1 MLRSIAAP
9 DLIDGVDMEALLA
22 DKGFDDNRFRGQ
34 LRQAKTKAVIPLKAD
49 RKEHISCDFAM
60 YG

>member
-22 DKGFDDNRFRGQ
+22 IKAATTIAFAANC
-34 LRQAKTKAVIPLKAD
+34 AK
-49 RKEHISCDFAM
+49 RKQRP
-60 YG
+60 